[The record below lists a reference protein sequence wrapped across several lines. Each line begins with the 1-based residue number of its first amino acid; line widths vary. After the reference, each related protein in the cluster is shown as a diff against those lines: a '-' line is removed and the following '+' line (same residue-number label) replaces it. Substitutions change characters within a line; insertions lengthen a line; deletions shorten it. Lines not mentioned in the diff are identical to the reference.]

1 MLPTREESG
10 YVFDESMLDEIDEK
24 DDALFLCNPSN
35 PAGGLISGHLMRKIV
50 KCCEEKGV
58 LLVVDECFLDFV
70 PAGGRHSAVRY
81 AAAGKN
87 VVVLKAFTKIFAMAG
102 LRLGFAL
109 FGSGQAADRVFCFGP
124 PWQVSGPAQAAG
136 LAVLN
141 SPEESRAYLKETVR
155 LIARERERMEREL
168 KNMGLIPVPGR
179 ANYILF
185 RASPDLGRRLAE
197 RGFALR
203 VCSDYEGLCPQER
216 SPFQDNSI
224 LTEKT
229 GYKREGGGC
238 AAENVSP
245 SVYYRAAVKNPQE
258 KRTASAG
265 NREVYLMAACIMIQ
279 GTMSNAGKSLI
290 AAGLCRVFAQDGYR
304 VAPFKSQNMAL
315 NSYVTEEG
323 LEMGR
328 AQAVQAEACGIVPSV
343 KMNPVLLKP
352 TTDMGSQVIVN
363 GRVRANMKAADY
375 FRHKKELIPEI
386 MAAYRSLEEEYE
398 IIVLEGA
405 GSPAEINLKEDDI
418 VNMGMA
424 ELADAPVLL
433 VGDIDRGGCFRT
445 AGRNGHAA

>member
-1 MLPTREESG
+1 MKKEEVQKRARHGGEERSGRVRHDFSVNLNPLGIPDAAKRALQSGWDICERYPDDTCSGLRKALGARFGFGPERVVCGNGASDLLYRLCLSSGFRRVMLPVPAFSEYMRALRASGCGIRMLPTREESG

-70 PAGGRHSAVRY
+70 PAGGRHSAARY

-229 GYKREGGGC
+229 GHKREGGGC

-258 KRTASAG
+258 NG
-265 NREVYLMAACIMIQ
+265 MLLREIGRCI
-279 GTMSNAGKSLI
+279 
-290 AAGLCRVFAQDGYR
+290 
-304 VAPFKSQNMAL
+304 
-315 NSYVTEEG
+315 
-323 LEMGR
+323 
-328 AQAVQAEACGIVPSV
+328 
-343 KMNPVLLKP
+343 
-352 TTDMGSQVIVN
+352 
-363 GRVRANMKAADY
+363 
-375 FRHKKELIPEI
+375 
-386 MAAYRSLEEEYE
+386 
-398 IIVLEGA
+398 
-405 GSPAEINLKEDDI
+405 
-418 VNMGMA
+418 
-424 ELADAPVLL
+424 
-433 VGDIDRGGCFRT
+433 
-445 AGRNGHAA
+445 